1 MAAEE
6 RGLGDLVHE
15 IRVPVLAAMAWAGLG
30 MATWSIIP
38 GDPGLAYAWL
48 AVRGALVGAA
58 GYLATRR
65 DRFGLLHAAFA
76 GIIVMFCDHVLVN
89 GLAFLATGQ
98 FKAAAGVVAS
108 FVIFF
113 WVAAMVGSLGGLVGR
128 IAARSRSRRCN
139 APLSD

>member
-6 RGLGDLVHE
+6 RGMGDLVHE
-15 IRVPVLAAMAWAGLG
+15 IRIPVLAAMAWAGLG

-38 GDPGLAYAWL
+38 VDPGLAYFWL

-65 DRFGLLHAAFA
+65 EKFGLLHAALA
-76 GIIVMFCDHVLVN
+76 GVIVMLCDHVLVN
-89 GLAFLATGQ
+89 GIAFLAIGH

-108 FVIFF
+108 FVMFF
-113 WVAAMVGSLGGLVGR
+113 WIAAMVGWLGGVVGK
-128 IAARSRSRRCN
+128 ITARARTRRWSG
-139 APLSD
+139 PLSD